1 LSRPIGPGR
10 LAYLHIRLGVQ
21 QELQYR
27 ANFWVQVVNSAI
39 ALGVGIVA
47 IAVVYL
53 HTDSLAGWSPDEL
66 VTVLGVHLMVGG
78 FLRAFVFPNM
88 YKLMSDV
95 EEGTL
100 DYTLTRPADS
110 QLLVSVREVELWSL
124 IDVVSGAGV
133 LVWAVSRL
141 GDQVG
146 VIHYLAFLVALI
158 CGSVILYC
166 LWIVAATLA
175 FKVVRVDN
183 VMQMLSGIY
192 DAGRWPVGVYP
203 FWLRGG
209 LTYLVPLAFA
219 ITVPAETISGR
230 IDWPWLLVA
239 VGFTVVAFVV
249 ARLVWLWGIR
259 NYSGA
264 SA

>member
-1 LSRPIGPGR
+1 M
-10 LAYLHIRLGVQ
+10 
-21 QELQYR
+21 QYR
-27 ANFWVQVVNSAI
+27 ANFWVQLVNSVI
-39 ALGVGIVA
+39 ALGTGIVA
-47 IAVVYL
+47 IAIVYQ
-53 HTDSLAGWSPDEL
+53 HTETLAGWSPEEL

-78 FLRAFVFPNM
+78 FLRTLVFPNM
-88 YKLMSDV
+88 YKLMQDV
-95 EEGTL
+95 EQGTL

-124 IDVVSGAGV
+124 IDVLTGAGV
-133 LVWAVSRL
+133 LVWAVLRL
-141 GDQVG
+141 GDRVG
-146 VIHYLAFLVALI
+146 IFHYLAFLVALV
-158 CGSVILYC
+158 CGSIILYC
-166 LWIVAATLA
+166 LWIIAATLA

-203 FWLRGG
+203 GWLRGG
-209 LTYLVPLAFA
+209 LTFVVPLAFA

-230 IDWPWLLVA
+230 IDWIWLL
-239 VGFTVVAFVV
+239 FTGLATSVAFVA
-249 ARLVWLWGIR
+249 ARLIWLWGIR